1 MLAPWKKSY
10 DQPRQHIKNQR
21 HHFANKGPYSQSY
34 GFSSSHVWIWELDHK
49 EGWELKNWCFQT
61 VVLERVL
68 RVSWTARRSSFKEI
82 LKKINTEYSFKDRG
96 WSASTLATWCEELTR
111 WKRLC
116 YWESLRA
123 GEGDKRRWDGWM
135 ASLTQWT
142 EFEQGD
148 SGGQKSLVYF
158 SPWDHKRLDV
168 TWWLNSNNKL
178 HPYPWLTVI
187 NIARYIQ
194 KFIQPL
200 WRTVW
205 RFLKK
210 TKNRFTIWLSNLT
223 NWLREP

>member
-1 MLAPWKKSY
+1 MWRADLLEKSLLL
-10 DQPRQHIKNQR
+10 RKT
-21 HHFANKGPYSQSY
+21 
-34 GFSSSHVWIWELDHK
+34 
-49 EGWELKNWCFQT
+49 EG
-61 VVLERVL
+61 
-68 RVSWTARRSSFKEI
+68 RRR
-82 LKKINTEYSFKDRG
+82 RG
-96 WSASTLATWCEELTR
+96 Q
-111 WKRLC
+111 
-116 YWESLRA
+116 
-123 GEGDKRRWDGWM
+123 GRWDGWM

-210 TKNRFTIWLSNLT
+210 LKIDLPYDSAISLTGWENHNSKRQKYPMLTAVLFTAARTWKQPRCPLT
-223 NWLREP
+223 GEWIYKS

>member
-1 MLAPWKKSY
+1 MWRADLLEKSLLL
-10 DQPRQHIKNQR
+10 RKT
-21 HHFANKGPYSQSY
+21 
-34 GFSSSHVWIWELDHK
+34 
-49 EGWELKNWCFQT
+49 EG
-61 VVLERVL
+61 
-68 RVSWTARRSSFKEI
+68 RRR
-82 LKKINTEYSFKDRG
+82 RG
-96 WSASTLATWCEELTR
+96 Q
-111 WKRLC
+111 
-116 YWESLRA
+116 
-123 GEGDKRRWDGWM
+123 GRWDGWM

-148 SGGQKSLVYF
+148 SGEQKSLVYF

-210 TKNRFTIWLSNLT
+210 LKIDLPYDSAISLTGWEKTIIQKDRSTQYSLQCYSQQPGHGSSLGVHWQMNGYISHST
-223 NWLREP
+223 YTQWDITQP